1 MECMMYLM
9 IELIKFQI
17 IGDEEECSSE
27 HWLAFESPNDQLVLL
42 DWWTSLVLDQFVPQR
57 LLFKYFFCLAREFWN
72 QTWVTL
78 FERPVRAAIRSKSWP
93 SGFESSWKFACN
105 TESCSSVNVVRT
117 LFVFEVDL
125 FVGVE
130 PDSSLQT
137 DTSCVSPFK
146 LSNKSICLM
155 CSYFLDFTFNI

>member
-1 MECMMYLM
+1 MMYLM